1 MDQALTIGVRYHAG
15 HVLITVA
22 GEIDIATVPQLRGQ
36 LTLLAAAGR
45 PVIADLTGVTFL
57 DAAGLGV
64 LAGVVLARLGACEG
78 IPAGGEVP
86 AVFHGLLRD
95 LVLAVRDLA
104 GPAWLEA
111 SGDDPDVAAFTALQA
126 TPVPPSPAELDEI
139 IARVLW
145 ARFAPPGPPRDGA
158 GPAPGPAAGHD
169 MVARSHVPAA
179 SHSR

>member
-1 MDQALTIGVRYHAG
+1 MSAFPKTR
-15 HVLITVA
+15 
-22 GEIDIATVPQLRGQ
+22 
-36 LTLLAAAGR
+36 AAAR
-45 PVIADLTGVTFL
+45 Y
-57 DAAGLGV
+57 AARHAWGE
-64 LAGVVLARLGACEG
+64 LARARAAVVLARLGACEG

-104 GPAWLEA
+104 GPAWLDA

-169 MVARSHVPAA
+169 MAARSMCRPPRTAGDPRPGTPRTAPARRPALAPA
-179 SHSR
+179 SGPGQAAGDRGDAVRTRR